1 MSIFIRILL
10 VVGAIVLLAFML
22 RKIRLAKLKIEYTV
36 FWIGFSCILVI
47 MGVFPQIMSA
57 ISEFLGFKST
67 VNMVYLI
74 VIFVLIVKL
83 FYNTIQISALE
94 NKVDSLAQQIAIDR
108 KIDAEERRGIVVKDY
123 LLCTLFYCVFTLLL
137 IVFGNA
143 INRKNK
149 SISENLITGY
159 LVYSFCVAIIGIPLQ
174 VLNVAMD
181 SVLEFAWECYG

>member
-74 VIFVLIVKL
+74 VIFVLIVSYL
-83 FYNTIQISALE
+83 IIQF
-94 NKVDSLAQQIAIDR
+94 R
-108 KIDAEERRGIVVKDY
+108 FRHWKIK
-123 LLCTLFYCVFTLLL
+123 L
-137 IVFGNA
+137 IVWLS
-143 INRKNK
+143 K
-149 SISENLITGY
+149 
-159 LVYSFCVAIIGIPLQ
+159 LQ
-174 VLNVAMD
+174 
-181 SVLEFAWECYG
+181 

>member
-36 FWIGFSCILVI
+36 FWIGFSCILVV
-47 MGVFPQIMSA
+47 MGV
-57 ISEFLGFKST
+57 FLGFKST

-108 KIDAEERRGIVVKDY
+108 KIDAEEKKG
-123 LLCTLFYCVFTLLL
+123 
-137 IVFGNA
+137 
-143 INRKNK
+143 
-149 SISENLITGY
+149 E
-159 LVYSFCVAIIGIPLQ
+159 
-174 VLNVAMD
+174 
-181 SVLEFAWECYG
+181 